1 MFRWVRWPCSA
12 RRPAPLP
19 RLSRTVGQSIPFSL
33 RLGQRGI
40 APFRARPR
48 DEPRRQVELADG
60 HVLDAVRLQQ
70 RRRVA
75 AEHRP
80 EGAGGRREAERAAGL
95 GVHVRHGERQVGR
108 GEPVEPEAA
117 ALGEQLPDLD
127 VVALAG
133 ALLVAAPGVAVEQ
146 PRLAGPLADE
156 RGDRALVGELGAVVG
171 EHGAEHAARPVGAE
185 DRPDALQGA
194 RDAPGGLLLQRQ
206 RELEPAGAV
215 QQREQAGGVLPR
227 ALDGVHLPG
236 GGARVLAQ
244 AEERGVRP
252 AGRVPRG
259 RGRRCAPPR
268 PVADLAPELH
278 VGHAVVARRDPAVD
292 RRGRQVHGPAVAGG
306 QLLGREPP
314 AQAVADE
321 GERLGRGGLVGV
333 YPAPRRDED
342 RVRAQLRGAGVVED
356 VRAALAADR
365 TVPPAPV
372 AAARPRGQA
381 RAGSRQV
388 GGGVHALAAPLLR
401 RRHEPVRRH
410 LGAHRRGRPAQLP
423 RDPPARGPSLQHP
436 LDRVPLVPGEPAVG
450 PRGRLPGPLLPLSGH
465 AVLRSPGAGR
475 SGPQGIG
482 FPYSSVHVRMNM
494 GGVRMKLPIKE
505 FDIASRVARGSRRAA
520 DFLMLWLCRRG

>member
-1 MFRWVRWPCSA
+1 MCFDGSGGHAPPAA
-12 RRPAPLP
+12 RRLFPDSAERSVP
-19 RLSRTVGQSIPFSL
+19 SIPFSL

-40 APFRARPR
+40 APFLARPR

-70 RRRVA
+70 RLRVV

-95 GVHVRHGERQVGR
+95 GVHVRHRQRQVRR
-108 GEPVEPEAA
+108 GQPVEPEAA
-117 ALGEQLPDLD
+117 ALGQQLPDLD

-171 EHGAEHAARPVGAE
+171 EHGPEDPPRAAGAQHRAHAPER
-185 DRPDALQGA
+185 RRHALGVL
-194 RDAPGGLLLQRQ
+194 RRQRQ
-206 RELEPAGAV
+206 RELQPAGAV
-215 QQREQAGGVLPR
+215 QQREQAGAVLPR

-236 GGARVLAQ
+236 GGANVLAE
-244 AEERGVRP
+244 AEERGIRP
-252 AGRVPRG
+252 AGRVRRRPLRG
-259 RGRRCAPPR
+259 PVRPG

-365 TVPPAPV
+365 AVPPAPV

-381 RAGSRQV
+381 RAGRRQV
-388 GGGVHALAAPLLR
+388 GGGVHALAAPLPR
-401 RRHEPVRRH
+401 RGHEPVRRH

-423 RDPPARGPSLQHP
+423 RYPPARGPALQHP
-436 LDRVPLVPGEPAVG
+436 LERVPLVPGEPAVG

-482 FPYSSVHVRMNM
+482 FPHSSVHVRMNV
-494 GGVRMKLPIKE
+494 GGVRMKLPIKGAP
-505 FDIASRVARGSRRAA
+505 FVVSI
-520 DFLMLWLCRRG
+520 